1 MLRDHAVE
9 QGLLVGCQR
18 AGVAHDGVVGEF
30 VHPVQGDVDHC
41 VQFRLGDA
49 KGFEVAADARI
60 GAGHKVIVRGPNL
73 SQLAT
78 AASDRAV
85 FAMRRWLQHPPSEA
99 RNKGAMS
106 NLWLSANPHELMIT
120 VTRRRSGVSSRRT
133 SCVVVSLWNGCVEVA
148 RSPHSCCGYADG
160 RARR

>member
-1 MLRDHAVE
+1 
-9 QGLLVGCQR
+9 
-18 AGVAHDGVVGEF
+18 
-30 VHPVQGDVDHC
+30 
-41 VQFRLGDA
+41 
-49 KGFEVAADARI
+49 
-60 GAGHKVIVRGPNL
+60 L

-120 VTRRRSGVSSRRT
+120 VTRRRSGSVVTPHQLRRRFST
-133 SCVVVSLWNGCVEVA
+133 FMRRVGIGGCCPSCDEPIAINELLDQPDVTQ
-148 RSPHSCCGYADG
+148 
-160 RARR
+160 